1 MTTFQPNRQ
10 AITAERGIPAH
21 HRRPHPRERIPA
33 GPQARRGPRPD
44 AWQIVEFAEAWSP
57 FGGPPDE
64 ELFVRFGM
72 SRSRFAEV
80 LAESVQ
86 QITRQLRPG
95 QRRSPA
101 RGRRLR

>member
-1 MTTFQPNRQ
+1 MTTFQPDRQ
-10 AITAERGIPAH
+10 VITPERGVPAH

-33 GPQARRGPRPD
+33 GPQARRRPWPD

-72 SRSRFAEV
+72 SRARFAEV
-80 LAESVQ
+80 LAESVE

-95 QRRSPA
+95 QRRSSD
-101 RGRRLR
+101 RVQRLR